1 MEKIVIPM
9 PKSLVGSIDEK
20 KGDLSREAFVGIC
33 VHHALGS
40 TGNDFHLSTSVEE
53 EDSAR
58 ALPWKNTFD
67 RAWLAAIL
75 SYGIGD
81 VIASYFAMNRTRI
94 FVDPLLGFLFKE
106 NFYPV
111 IPFKIV
117 ILLSALLI
125 SYSLIEN
132 KRAALIL
139 PIILFIA
146 GVLLIMINILY
157 IIGTL

>member
-1 MEKIVIPM
+1 MEKIVVPM
-9 PKSLVGSIDEK
+9 PKSLIGSIDEK

-33 VHHALGS
+33 VHHTLGL
-40 TGNDFHLSTSVEE
+40 TGNDFHLSTYLEE
-53 EDSAR
+53 EGSGK
-58 ALPWKNTFD
+58 ALPWKNNFD

-75 SYGIGD
+75 SYGLGD
-81 VIASYFAMNRTRI
+81 TIASYLALKRTGI
-94 FVDPLLGFLFKE
+94 FVDPVLGFLFKD

-111 IPFKIV
+111 IPFKLV

-125 SYSLIEN
+125 SYSLLEN
-132 KRAALIL
+132 KHAALIL

-157 IIGTL
+157 IIGV